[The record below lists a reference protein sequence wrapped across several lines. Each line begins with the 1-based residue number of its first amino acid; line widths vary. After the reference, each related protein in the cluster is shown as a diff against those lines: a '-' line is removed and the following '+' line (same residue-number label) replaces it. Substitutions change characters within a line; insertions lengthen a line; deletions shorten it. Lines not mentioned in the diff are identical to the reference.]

1 MEERSARPFRPGT
14 GRLPAGKGGNRIARV
29 PNAGGGLADRR
40 RSARFGV
47 FAAASLG
54 AAFLAGCAARPLP
67 DIPAVPV
74 DGWEFAAARSPMPG
88 ADLGGREAELAGAW
102 AAVVEGRLGEADAV
116 LARLVE
122 DFGGDP
128 GVRGAAGFA
137 ALRGGRP
144 EQAETHFRAAT
155 GQAPD
160 RAFAAL
166 GRYLTALSLG
176 DADDAFDWLRRLAA
190 VDPEA
195 PAAVERLP
203 SLTLE
208 TAERRLATARDLARS
223 DPANPEVASAYAAA
237 LEALPSDDLRMEAAE
252 ASLAAGE
259 TGAAARLYEAVA
271 DSGEATERQV
281 VTAAVTAAELL
292 ADAGDFEG
300 GADRLERMRER
311 PALVRALA
319 RTPGLAER
327 VEALE
332 PRLRAARLPG
342 EYSRIR
348 EAERVTREQ
357 LAALLAAELGAPEGG
372 GGPGAPVIAP
382 VIAIDLDRSWAAD
395 LIRSAVGAGYLTL
408 FPDHTFKPRA
418 FVNRATL
425 AEALAAAFAANDR
438 AGFGAARQRV
448 EDRRFAD
455 LPEMH
460 RSREAAA
467 VAVELGLLR
476 TAGDRFRPRD
486 FASGAE
492 AARAVGA
499 LRELLESGGR

>member
-1 MEERSARPFRPGT
+1 MPT
-14 GRLPAGKGGNRIARV
+14 T
-29 PNAGGGLADRR
+29 GGGLAERR
-40 RSARFGV
+40 GGARFGA
-47 FAAASLG
+47 FAAVSLG
-54 AAFLAGCAARPLP
+54 AALLSGCAARPLP
-67 DIPAVPV
+67 DIPAAPV
-74 DGWEFAAARSPMPG
+74 DGWEFAAVRSPEPG
-88 ADLGGREAELAGAW
+88 AALGGREAELAGAW
-102 AAVVEGRLGEADAV
+102 AAVLEGRLGEADAV
-116 LARLVE
+116 LSRLVE

-128 GVRGAAGFA
+128 GVRGAAGFF
-137 ALRGGRP
+137 ALRAGQPDR
-144 EQAETHFRAAT
+144 AEVHFRAAAE
-155 GQAPD
+155 QAPD

-166 GRYLTALSLG
+166 GQYLAAVALG
-176 DADDAFDWLRRLAA
+176 DADGAFRRLRRLAELE
-190 VDPEA
+190 PEA

-203 SLTLE
+203 ALTLE
-208 TAERRLATARDLARS
+208 TAERRLAAARGLARS

-237 LEALPSDDLRMEAAE
+237 IDALPSDDLRMEAAE

-259 TGAAARLYEAVA
+259 SAAAARLYQAVA
-271 DSGEATERQV
+271 DSPEATERQV
-281 VTAAVTAAELL
+281 VTAGVTAAELL
-292 ADAGDFEG
+292 ADAGDFE
-300 GADRLERMRER
+300 AARDRLERMREES
-311 PALVRALA
+311 AHARALS

-348 EAERVTREQ
+348 ESERVTREQ
-357 LAALLAAELGAPEGG
+357 LAALLAAELGAPDGA
-372 GGPGAPVIAP
+372 GGPGAP

-425 AEALAAAFAANDR
+425 AEALAAALAANDDP
-438 AGFGAARQRV
+438 GFRAARRRV
-448 EDRRFAD
+448 EARRFAD

-467 VAVELGLLR
+467 VAVDLGLLR
-476 TAGDRFRPRD
+476 TSGDRFRPRD

-499 LRELLESGGR
+499 LRELLEAAGGER